1 MDITQQQYIVALAE
15 AGSVTGAA
23 RMLGVSQPAIS
34 SWLKTI
40 EEQLGIQ
47 LVVRS
52 KKKVI
57 LTPAG
62 EIYLEGARRM
72 IEIRS
77 QTYRKI
83 ARLTGEGGGQIRIT
97 GTPNGGARIFSALF
111 QKFRELYP
119 TVTLQFLESYNS
131 GSIRMVE
138 TGEADIGIGSTL
150 SVESDTLEY
159 ICTGKRELVLMVPA
173 GFPLSYDASGLK
185 KDEEFPT
192 ADLRAF
198 QEVPFI
204 MPGPE
209 MSYYAGAKEL
219 FREAGFEP
227 QVIFQSS
234 NVNVIY
240 DMVRNG
246 NGAGI
251 LSRKLFSPLDPVSP
265 LFVSA
270 EILPL
275 FRLFLPERAGAD
287 GGGNVCGEFYPEFC
301 CRVWRVLTGGTE
313 YGCKAFGIYA
323 GTGTAG
329 QRFRGRRGNP
339 HFPVGF
345 EPEPGPVGKESSHT
359 AVCPGK
365 PETDAHPGR
374 KGVSGRSQAD
384 AGGKEGN
391 L

>member
-265 LFVSA
+265 FSFQ
-270 EILPL
+270 PK
-275 FRLFLPERAGAD
+275 
-287 GGGNVCGEFYPEFC
+287 FYH
-301 CRVWRVLTGGTE
+301 
-313 YGCKAFGIYA
+313 YSGCFY
-323 GTGTAG
+323 
-329 QRFRGRRGNP
+329 
-339 HFPVGF
+339 
-345 EPEPGPVGKESSHT
+345 
-359 AVCPGK
+359 
-365 PETDAHPGR
+365 R
-374 KGVSGRSQAD
+374 KGRELTEAETYVVNFIRNFVVGSGAY
-384 AGGKEGN
+384 
-391 L
+391 